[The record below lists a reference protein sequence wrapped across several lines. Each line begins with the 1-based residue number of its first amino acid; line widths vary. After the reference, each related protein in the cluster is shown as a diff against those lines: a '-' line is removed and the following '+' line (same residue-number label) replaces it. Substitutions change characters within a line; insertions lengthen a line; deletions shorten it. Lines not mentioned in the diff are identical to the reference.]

1 MLSLVALI
9 DAIDRGILPGVLSDV
24 QDDLHFSDFQA
35 GVLGTAYVLAGF
47 LVVMPSGYLADR
59 GKRTHIIALVL
70 LSWGLISALN
80 SVVQNLT
87 QFIAIRAALGIGETV
102 DNPASQSLL
111 ADYYPT
117 ERRGRA
123 YAAQRAAPLVG
134 TAIGTGIGG
143 VVGATLGWRWAF
155 LLVGAPGSVLAF
167 LCWRLPEPPDGAARS
182 ASAAAGVPPVKTPA
196 RSCGSA
202 RCGHS

>member
-1 MLSLVALI
+1 M
-9 DAIDRGILPGVLSDV
+9 
-24 QDDLHFSDFQA
+24 
-35 GVLGTAYVLAGF
+35 LGTAYVLAGF

-59 GKRTHIIALVL
+59 GKRTHIIAVVL
-70 LSWGLISALN
+70 LSWGMISALN
-80 SVVQNLT
+80 SIVQNLT

-117 ERRGRA
+117 ERLGRA

-155 LLVGAPGSVLAF
+155 LLVGAAVAGPGVA
-167 LCWRLPEPPDGAARS
+167 P
-182 ASAAAGVPPVKTPA
+182 AAGVPPA
-196 RSCGSA
+196 RTHARCCGSA
-202 RCGHS
+202 RCGRS